1 VNGFQVLLGL
11 GALAVGCLNLFF
23 PHVAFFLQEGWKFRD
38 VEPSDLFITLTQVSG
53 IVFIGIG
60 VLVLALGLVLG

>member
-1 VNGFQVLLGL
+1 MNGFQVFLGL
-11 GALAVGCLNLFF
+11 GALAIGGLNLFF
-23 PHVAFFLQEGWKFRD
+23 PQIAFFLQEGWKFRD
-38 VEPSDLFITLTQVSG
+38 VKPSDLFITLTQISG